1 MHKPSPAKD
10 RRKSD
15 LAMIHIAAKRLFGD
29 DREAYQDWL
38 QGLTGRRSAGDL
50 NPDERITLI
59 RKLRRDDLIPDR
71 ARGGIGQTASGA
83 ERPTPAQW
91 SKIGGLAR
99 ARGWEKGLEDERL
112 RSFVERTA
120 KVSSSR
126 FLSREGASKVILGL
140 ENWLKDGANGADGG
154 GHAVP

>member
-1 MHKPSPAKD
+1 MPAAKPNND

-29 DREAYQDWL
+29 DRAAYEDWL
-38 QGLTGRRSAGDL
+38 ERLTGRRSAGDL
-50 NPDERITLI
+50 NPDERIRLVGQ
-59 RKLRRDDLIPDR
+59 LRRDGLIPER

-91 SKIGGLAR
+91 ARIGGLAR
-99 ARGWEKGLEDERL
+99 EIGWEKGLEDDRL
-112 RSFVERTA
+112 QRFVERTA

-140 ENWLKDGANGADGG
+140 ESWRQQRGRSAAGG